1 MQWQFK
7 AILVHMISLV
17 QNLDIE
23 AHNTDKKIDLV

>member
-7 AILVHMISLV
+7 AIPIHMISLV

-23 AHNTDKKIDLV
+23 ANSIDKQ

>member
-7 AILVHMISLV
+7 VVLVHMISLV

-23 AHNTDKKIDLV
+23 ANSTDKQ